1 MRFLYPLDDLLGS
14 RAKVR
19 ILRFLAASPGEHS
32 GREIARRIDMGE
44 TPTSRALKSLADT
57 LVVVYRSDGHTH
69 RYRLNRGYALV
80 RETLLPLFEAEAR
93 QLDRAVEFLLE
104 GLQDKIQCILVYGS
118 AVRIDQG
125 WASDLDLLVIV
136 PSDEEVAPTQ
146 AAMDG
151 RDAAFLDLYGVASPQ
166 VFSAGDA
173 ARRLRGGEAWI
184 QEALRRG
191 RVVWGSL
198 PTEVEAEAVA

>member
-19 ILRFLAASPGEHS
+19 ILRFLATSPGEYS
-32 GREIARRIDMGE
+32 GREIARRIGMGE

-104 GLQDKIQCILVYGS
+104 GLEDKIQCILVYGS
-118 AVRIDQG
+118 AARSDQG

-136 PSDEEVAPTQ
+136 PSDDEVPQTQ
-146 AAMDG
+146 AVMDE
-151 RDAAFLDLYGVASPQ
+151 RDAAFLEQYGVASPQ
-166 VFSAGDA
+166 VFSAGDTA
-173 ARRLRGGEAWI
+173 QRLRSEEAWI
-184 QEALRRG
+184 LEAVRRG
-191 RVVWGSL
+191 RVVWGEL
-198 PTEVEAEAVA
+198 PDELQVETAA